1 MSKKLL
7 YAGLLLTAFL
17 TTSCGDPNA
26 VCENAP
32 TTVSLSVSQ
41 SALENI
47 TLTGDEPAANAIAR
61 INDVFASGRTL
72 RMNIYELNSPDSID
86 DLIAKRHFAAPQ
98 NIEDSKAVVIQ
109 DGDILCAWNRN
120 SLYEQCINEPIFN
133 SNTGVMRSE
142 LHPDSFY
149 ISKALNILNEEL
161 TPRTSAH
168 YAFLPYKRKY
178 GINATAPIH
187 EPENVTETVYEVA
200 VGFASELDGW
210 PVIGPGGKAYIHLL
224 PDGTCAAQKI
234 YRKLPGNVVATLTE
248 NDLKTPEEALN
259 EIIQKENIDMND
271 YRIVRQEFGYLFL
284 GKNSIQN
291 IIAPHY
297 AFFFAPTNSRFD
309 TQIYHIVS
317 AVKGEAAQIV
327 DNDYQLE
334 LDRKANKIK
343 DIAPAQEK

>member
-149 ISKALNILNEEL
+149 ISKALNILNEDL

-248 NDLKTPEEALN
+248 NDIKTPEEALN

-271 YRIVRQEFGYLFL
+271 FRIVRQEFGYLFL

-297 AFFFAPTNSRFD
+297 AFFFAPTSNRVD
-309 TQIYHIVS
+309 TQNYFIVS